1 MTAMYVRLARP
12 AGGTVIGPGARSE
25 SAAGTIRAMATAR
38 STRHFFQ
45 FSITS
50 LLLLT
55 GLVAVWLGW
64 ELKFIRERQALQRS
78 LRANRADRCS
88 AALGPPESRGSVAF
102 HAPASIPWWRE
113 ILGDEPITAVTF
125 PPGVAESDLR
135 ATRSSFP
142 EAIVEVFPGA
152 PKPRPAS
159 LSIPLQVLDAQ
170 PGDGPPATP

>member
-1 MTAMYVRLARP
+1 MYVRLARP

-78 LRANRADRCS
+78 LRANRAQIV
-88 AALGPPESRGSVAF
+88 AAQHWDLLNPEAQSRF
-102 HAPASIPWWRE
+102 MRPASIPWWRE